1 MYCSDC
7 ALADAIIKFIAA
19 VRLENLYSDYR
30 DAHRVQSL
38 NSIKHRVQS
47 RSYQLSE
54 VN

>member
-19 VRLENLYSDYR
+19 VSFENLYNDYGDVR
-30 DAHRVQSL
+30 RVQSL